1 MVVEKNTIKFNFCSL
16 QKNLKNYKLWLDTF
30 VLESKSVFIVCACGC
45 ICLRADGCGGVH
57 M

>member
-1 MVVEKNTIKFNFCSL
+1 MVVDKNTIKFNFCSV
-16 QKNLKNYKLWLDTF
+16 QKNLKIYKLWLDTF
-30 VLESKSVFIVCACGC
+30 VLESKSVFIVCVCGC